1 MSPSGSARSFAAAAA
16 DSHWNDRLERVLE
29 QKLSAPEPTSS
40 IESCTIDPNKKT
52 IVVLGSGW
60 GAISFIKALDKKVAR
75 DMFNVV
81 VVSPRNYFLYTP
93 LLPGVATGAI
103 ETRSIVES
111 IRRPIAEKG
120 FKYYEAAATGVDA
133 QKKTVSFTNRYLT
146 SATASKWLPNVGG
159 GDGEGGKH
167 KSQHFDI
174 NYDYLVVAVGAIPN
188 TFGVP
193 GVEQH
198 CLFFKE
204 VAHAAQF
211 RSQVNARFERAALPS
226 MSVGQIEDL
235 LRFVVIGAGPTGVEL
250 AAELYDLVYNDV
262 AKTFPKRLLKHVSI
276 NIVDLQ
282 DRLLS
287 TYDRDI
293 QNYATDFFQK
303 ANINCILNTQV
314 KEVKQCVLTVADK
327 NTGEEKELPF
337 GMAVWCSGIKMNP
350 VCEKVMDSLP
360 EGSQP
365 SRRALLAD
373 KAMRVKGSDGS
384 IYGIGDC
391 VTLEPKAYPATAQ
404 VAKQEGYYL
413 AERFNKAAETGNYAV
428 LDDPNAEFVYTH
440 RGSLAYIGKDAAVA
454 DIPGVTILKG
464 IMAGLFW
471 KSFETVSQVSVGN
484 SFKVGFDMLR
494 TRIFGRDI
502 SRLM

>member
-1 MSPSGSARSFAAAAA
+1 MSPSSARSFAAAA

-111 IRRPIAEKG
+111 IRKPIAEKG

-198 CLFFKE
+198 CLFI
-204 VAHAAQF
+204 AF
-211 RSQVNARFERAALPS
+211 RSALRVHGSIVVRELVAVDDDAFARR
-226 MSVGQIEDL
+226 
-235 LRFVVIGAGPTGVEL
+235 
-250 AAELYDLVYNDV
+250 
-262 AKTFPKRLLKHVSI
+262 KRLV
-276 NIVDLQ
+276 
-282 DRLLS
+282 
-287 TYDRDI
+287 
-293 QNYATDFFQK
+293 F
-303 ANINCILNTQV
+303 
-314 KEVKQCVLTVADK
+314 
-327 NTGEEKELPF
+327 
-337 GMAVWCSGIKMNP
+337 AVGIA
-350 VCEKVMDSLP
+350 
-360 EGSQP
+360 
-365 SRRALLAD
+365 R
-373 KAMRVKGSDGS
+373 
-384 IYGIGDC
+384 
-391 VTLEPKAYPATAQ
+391 
-404 VAKQEGYYL
+404 
-413 AERFNKAAETGNYAV
+413 
-428 LDDPNAEFVYTH
+428 
-440 RGSLAYIGKDAAVA
+440 
-454 DIPGVTILKG
+454 
-464 IMAGLFW
+464 
-471 KSFETVSQVSVGN
+471 
-484 SFKVGFDMLR
+484 
-494 TRIFGRDI
+494 
-502 SRLM
+502 